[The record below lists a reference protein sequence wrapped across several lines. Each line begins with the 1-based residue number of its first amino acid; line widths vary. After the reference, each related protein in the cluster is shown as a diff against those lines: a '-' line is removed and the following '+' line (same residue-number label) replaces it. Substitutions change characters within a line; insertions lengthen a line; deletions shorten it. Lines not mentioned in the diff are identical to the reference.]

1 MMIVLPFPPS
11 ELSGHNNG
19 SWYGKAGTVRKH
31 REWATNAT
39 QEVFGTEGLGSKGTG
54 DIPVTVRFIPPD
66 KRGDR
71 FNYPNRMKPYIDG
84 IADALKVNDKRF
96 LPMFIYCSPEKPG
109 RVEVFIH
116 SHGANKAETASTRN
130 RAKVQKKTAR
140 TGSCDPRPSL
150 NIDAIRERDA

>member
-1 MMIVLPFPPS
+1 MKIELPFPPS

-19 SWYGKAGTVRKH
+19 NWRGKSGLVRKL
-31 REWATNAT
+31 RDYAKIATWD
-39 QEVFGTEGLGSKGTG
+39 VFGTAGWGEAGNG
-54 DIPVTVRFIPPD
+54 DIAVTVRFIPPD

-96 LPMFIYCSPEKPG
+96 HPCFIYCAPEKPG

-116 SHGANKAETASTRN
+116 TNARLPLQDAGIGESGAVKE
-130 RAKVQKKTAR
+130 TAR

-150 NIDAIRERDA
+150 NKTVR